1 MQIIVEETIRAPRTI
16 TFANAADVLNWPSM
30 ISAIQST
37 EILTRE
43 PIVAGTRFRETRKMY
58 GQVSSEEMTFSEFE
72 PPDHFVLSAESHGT
86 QYRIAHKFADV
97 ADGTKLTLTFQA
109 EPATLTAQLLT
120 PLAMMFRASL
130 RRQLTSD
137 LADLKRAIETRE
149 R

>member
-58 GQVSSEEMTFSEFE
+58 GQVSSEEMTFTAVSYTHLRAHET
-72 PPDHFVLSAESHGT
+72 VLDLVCRLLLEKKNNLYLLQLH
-86 QYRIAHKFADV
+86 
-97 ADGTKLTLTFQA
+97 
-109 EPATLTAQLLT
+109 AQ
-120 PLAMMFRASL
+120 
-130 RRQLTSD
+130 
-137 LADLKRAIETRE
+137 
-149 R
+149 

>member
-16 TFANAADVLNWPSM
+16 TFANAADVRSWPSM

-58 GQVSSEEMTFSEFE
+58 GQTSSEEMTFSEFE

-86 QYRIAHKFADV
+86 QYRIEHKFADV
-97 ADGTKLTLTFQA
+97 ADGTKLTLIFQA

-120 PLAMMFRASL
+120 PLSMMFRSSL
-130 RRQLTSD
+130 RRQLASD
-137 LADLKRAIETRE
+137 LTDLKRAIESRE